1 MQLLMETSLLP
12 CWKVRKSRGGSRGR
26 VQGVRTPPPWDDLRF
41 SNTNGNSAKKKTMS
55 FTGVEEEQEMS
66 APPPKKNPGSAP
78 EKHIRTS
85 AYNHRSSE
93 CALLRTGTLLHCT
106 WLIVKHSTRKG
117 KTNLTEFNFFIWPSC
132 VKPRKTK
139 YSKRPTVPHKHL
151 ASTFHIHTPTLNVA
165 PGLTTDL
172 ESGLLVSEVEFG
184 AITANLRI

>member
-1 MQLLMETSLLP
+1 M
-12 CWKVRKSRGGSRGR
+12 W
-26 VQGVRTPPPWDDLRF
+26 F
-41 SNTNGNSAKKKTMS
+41 I
-55 FTGVEEEQEMS
+55 GVEEEQETS

-139 YSKRPTVPHKHL
+139 YSKRPQCRTNIWPVHFTYTLPHWLWHPALQLTWNRVFWFLRSSLAPLLLTCEYNRFSSLFVPLTGGVRWEKTKDNR
-151 ASTFHIHTPTLNVA
+151 SQRQNVI
-165 PGLTTDL
+165 
-172 ESGLLVSEVEFG
+172 G
-184 AITANLRI
+184 AGYADSN

>member
-1 MQLLMETSLLP
+1 M
-12 CWKVRKSRGGSRGR
+12 W
-26 VQGVRTPPPWDDLRF
+26 
-41 SNTNGNSAKKKTMS
+41 
-55 FTGVEEEQEMS
+55 FTGVEVEQETS

-85 AYNHRSSE
+85 AYNRRSSE

-139 YSKRPTVPHKHL
+139 YSKRPTMPHKHL
-151 ASTFHIHTPTLNVA
+151 ASTFHIHTPTLTAA